1 MTKNTD
7 ELRQRVQN
15 AAQRRTMQHTLRFF
29 GLLEFVSGELPILV
43 GQDALDLRIKLE
55 RFCMH
60 GLRSGECMPDG
71 YTFTVCHGEQSLL
84 AKAAAWVATI
94 QPSAAYVVGLE
105 SGARDIEGTS
115 AATGA
120 LIKVTGSALIKMMRH
135 LLTREPVLW
144 PFDVLW
150 VEENLQSGVVCR
162 EYAGTP
168 QDPPGADDKR
178 IFEVSC
184 W

>member
-1 MTKNTD
+1 MMTNAE
-7 ELRQRVQN
+7 ELRRRVQS

-29 GLLEFVSGELPILV
+29 GLLDLASNEVPIIV
-43 GQDALDLRIKLE
+43 GQEALDFRNKLD

-60 GLRSGECMPDG
+60 GLRSGACMPDG
-71 YTFTVCHGEQSLL
+71 FTFTVCWGEQSLL

-94 QPSAAYVVGLE
+94 RSSAIYVVGLE
-105 SGARDIEGTS
+105 TGERVIDGTS

-120 LIKVTGSALIKMMRH
+120 LFKANGSVLIKMMRH
-135 LLTREPVLW
+135 LLAREPVVW
-144 PFDVLW
+144 PFSMLW
-150 VEENLQSGVVCR
+150 VEENLQSGVICS